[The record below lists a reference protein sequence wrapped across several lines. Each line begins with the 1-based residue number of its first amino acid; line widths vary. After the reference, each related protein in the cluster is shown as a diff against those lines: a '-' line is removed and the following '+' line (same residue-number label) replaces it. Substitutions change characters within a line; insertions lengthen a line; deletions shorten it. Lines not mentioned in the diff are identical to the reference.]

1 MLFSECNSA
10 VTPPLIAA
18 VGVCS
23 CSAGPLRRNMQ
34 AFGKLKHHCPW
45 CFPGYMTLGECYIKK
60 KEVSNPYVYLD
71 PNRVSLVTAVSLTGC
86 ETKRATAGSQS
97 LATRVA
103 DKEVKG
109 CFFVSLVYL
118 KEV

>member
-1 MLFSECNSA
+1 MSCTTSGTTHAYRRHWTEGDTVLFSECNSA

-23 CSAGPLRRNMQ
+23 CSAGPPRRNMQ
-34 AFGKLKHHCPW
+34 AFVKLKHHCPW

-71 PNRVSLVTAVSLTGC
+71 PNRVS
-86 ETKRATAGSQS
+86 
-97 LATRVA
+97 
-103 DKEVKG
+103 
-109 CFFVSLVYL
+109 
-118 KEV
+118 